1 MLRNKTLIYLPALL
15 ITIAIAVASLWE
27 NPLLPKAVAQRDLLV
42 HGILYVVLAAS
53 WAVPVSRDFPARVR
67 SYIYV
72 CVGSIAY
79 GGLMEILQRCC
90 TLTRTASMADLYA
103 DIVGAVIGVSII
115 GLFEISKSRYL
126 DKK

>member
-27 NPLLPKAVAQRDLLV
+27 NPQLPKAVAQRDLLV

-53 WAVPVSRDFPARVR
+53 WAVPICRTFPARALP
-67 SYIYV
+67 YIYV
-72 CVGSIAY
+72 CAGAIAY

-103 DIVGAVIGVSII
+103 DIIGAVIGVTMI
-115 GLFEISKSRYL
+115 GLFEISRSRYL